1 MRESLSPVG
10 PQIALYM
17 FNMKHQILLGE
28 NNIVHT
34 DLGTGAEQ

>member
-1 MRESLSPVG
+1 
-10 PQIALYM
+10 M

-34 DLGTGAEQ
+34 DLGTGAEQW